1 MADPPEHPPA
11 IATSREHRPVLHA
24 RRWAGRVPPVTTV
37 AIAVVLLLCPG
48 AVAAARPPRGTPPRW
63 PERTVA
69 NLPVS
74 AGLFSPF
81 GLSADGREAL
91 GLSTTGEPALDRL
104 TTVSLTTGA
113 EARGSLVF
121 GLGQLL
127 SLGAA
132 RVYVEPR
139 TMTVT
144 ASGAEAPGS
153 TALGALEARYVRG
166 DGPLLARSRDLPL
179 PFGDTFAPVSA
190 SSTTGWVGET
200 GRIAEVDLETG
211 RILRQIALPERD
223 AQYSVSLG
231 GSRLY
236 AMAGATGVHPIEV
249 LALSLPSGRIVGS
262 RALLGVGGYLV
273 AVRSGVWVA
282 YRTGMLGTA
291 LLLSYPHLATASP
304 APPTRRTKVP
314 LPGSAQGMGISL
326 SATGSTA
333 WLVDGSGIACANA
346 TTGRVRASTSLGSP
360 YGGFG
365 VIGAAGH
372 ELYAMT
378 GDPST
383 KGNRIVV
390 VRAPAACWHRSKR

>member
-1 MADPPEHPPA
+1 MTIA
-11 IATSREHRPVLHA
+11 IAIVLA
-24 RRWAGRVPPVTTV
+24 F
-37 AIAVVLLLCPG
+37 CPG
-48 AVAAARPPRGTPPRW
+48 AVAAVRPSRGGPPSW
-63 PERTVA
+63 PEGTVA
-69 NLPVS
+69 KLPVS
-74 AGLFSPF
+74 AGFFSPL

-91 GLSTTGEPALDRL
+91 GLSTTGEPAFDRL
-104 TTVSLTTGA
+104 TAVSLTTGT

-121 GLGQLL
+121 GLGQLA

-144 ASGAEAPGS
+144 ASGGAAPGS
-153 TALGALEARYVRG
+153 SALGALEARDVRG
-166 DGPLLARSRDLPL
+166 DGPLLERSHDLPL

-190 SSTTGWVGET
+190 SSATDWVGET
-200 GRIAEVDLETG
+200 GRIAEVDLETD

-236 AMAGATGVHPIEV
+236 AMADATGVHPIEV

-326 SATGSTA
+326 SVTGSTA
-333 WLVDGSGIACANA
+333 WLVDGSDIACASA
-346 TTGRVRASTSLGSP
+346 ATGRVRASASLGTP

-365 VIGAAGH
+365 VIGAAGKK
-372 ELYAMT
+372 LYAMT
-378 GDPST
+378 GDSST
-383 KGNRIVV
+383 KGSRIVV
-390 VRAPAACWHRSKR
+390 VRAPAACWR